1 MDKAF
6 IVFFNF
12 FYSMMGIPK
21 SWEAGL
27 VKTSDLTQDGDGEN
41 R

>member
-1 MDKAF
+1 MDRAF

-12 FYSMMGIPK
+12 FYSIIKLQK

-27 VKTSDLTQDGDGEN
+27 VKTSDLTQDGGGEN